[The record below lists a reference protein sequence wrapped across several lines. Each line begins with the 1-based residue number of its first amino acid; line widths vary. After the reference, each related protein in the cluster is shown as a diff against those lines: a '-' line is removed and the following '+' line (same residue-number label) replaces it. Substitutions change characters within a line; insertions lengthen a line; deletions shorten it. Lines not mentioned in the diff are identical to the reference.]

1 MTAYLTIA
9 EFRMHVDKVATGATA
24 DALIT
29 DCIASATDE
38 VDTYLGFSFAAYPGS
53 ASDALAYGGGTPI
66 LYLPPHQQGSVT
78 TITPEGGTAIDDT
91 TWTEQADGSIY
102 LDAAYRPYPQPYASM
117 RYSAGWGFYRYTVAA
132 KWGYGPVPAAIK
144 QVTREVATNIFRARD
159 KGLYTDV
166 IGVEGGGAIRYIGG
180 FTNQQR
186 EILNKTKSRYNVR
199 IFA

>member
-1 MTAYLTIA
+1 MTAYVTKTDLRIYL
-9 EFRMHVDKVATGATA
+9 DKVPTGSPA
-24 DALIT
+24 DALL
-29 DCIASATDE
+29 DLVGVRATDMI
-38 VDTYLGFSFAAYPGS
+38 DTYLGFSFAAYPGS
-53 ASDALAYGGGTPI
+53 ASDSIAYGGGTPI

-78 TITPEGGTAIDDT
+78 TITPEGGTAVDDT

-102 LDAAYRPYPQPYASM
+102 LDAAYAPWLQPYASM
-117 RYSAGWGFYRYTVAA
+117 RYGAGWGFYRYTVAA
-132 KWGYGPVPAAIK
+132 KWGYGPVPEAVK
-144 QVTREVATNIFRARD
+144 EVCMEVAINIFRSRD

-186 EILNKTKSRYNVR
+186 EILNRTKSRYNVR